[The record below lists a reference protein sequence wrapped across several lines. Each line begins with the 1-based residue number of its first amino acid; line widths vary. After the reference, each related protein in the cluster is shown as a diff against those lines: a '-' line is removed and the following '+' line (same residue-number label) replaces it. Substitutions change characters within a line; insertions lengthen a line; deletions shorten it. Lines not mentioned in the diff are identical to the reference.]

1 MLVKYIIVLEV
12 VCVDLIRFYGN
23 DLLGFLDINFRNFII
38 YYKVNL
44 NDFVILL
51 LVKCIFGVE
60 FIVE

>member
-12 VCVDLIRFYGN
+12 VCVDFIRFYGN
-23 DLLGFLDINFRNFII
+23 DLLGFLDINFWNFII

>member
-23 DLLGFLDINFRNFII
+23 DLLGFLDINFWNFIV
-38 YYKVNL
+38 YYEVNL

-51 LVKCIFGVE
+51 LVKCIFGDE

>member
-51 LVKCIFGVE
+51 LVKCVFGDE

>member
-51 LVKCIFGVE
+51 LVKCVFGVE

>member
-12 VCVDLIRFYGN
+12 VCVDFIRFYGN

-51 LVKCIFGVE
+51 LVKCVFGVE

>member
-23 DLLGFLDINFRNFII
+23 DLLGFLDINFWNFII

-51 LVKCIFGVE
+51 LVKCVFGVE